1 MKEVPKLNKGFFLS
15 WILTFVFL
23 YGISYLWH
31 GVLLN
36 DLSRVNYSIDFFL
49 LLVAIVYFV
58 ISFVLTF
65 LIHFLEQFGKNK
77 VRRGLMIGMPMGIFI
92 YLITFVF
99 GISFYSNPTLNHILF
114 DLSWQVI
121 EQALGGVVAGGLLS
135 IATAVRSHNRTF

>member
-121 EQALGGVVAGGLLS
+121 EQALGGVVAGRLLI
-135 IATAVRSHNRTF
+135 IANSVRSHNRTF

>member
-1 MKEVPKLNKGFFLS
+1 MKEVPKLSKEFFLS

-36 DLSRVNYSIDFFL
+36 DLSRVNYSINFFL
-49 LLVAIVYFV
+49 LLLAIVYFA
-58 ISFVLTF
+58 ISFVLNL
-65 LIHFLEQFGKNK
+65 LIHFLEKFCKNK
-77 VRRGLMIGMPMGIFI
+77 VRRGLMIGMPMVIFI

-121 EQALGGVVAGGLLS
+121 EQGLGGAVAGGLLS
-135 IATAVRSHNRTF
+135 ITAGVRSHKHNF

>member
-1 MKEVPKLNKGFFLS
+1 MKEVPKLSKEFFLS

-31 GVLLN
+31 GLLLN
-36 DLSRVNYSIDFFL
+36 DLSRVNYSINFFL
-49 LLVAIVYFV
+49 LLLAIVYFA

-65 LIHFLEQFGKNK
+65 LIHFLAQFGKNK

-92 YLITFVF
+92 YLITFIF

-121 EQALGGVVAGGLLS
+121 EQAIGGAVAGGLLS
-135 IATAVRSHNRTF
+135 ITAGVRSHKHNF

>member
-1 MKEVPKLNKGFFLS
+1 MKEVPKLSKEFFLS

-36 DLSRVNYSIDFFL
+36 DLSRVNYSINFFL
-49 LLVAIVYFV
+49 LLLAIVYFA

-65 LIHFLEQFGKNK
+65 LIHFLAQFGKNK

-121 EQALGGVVAGGLLS
+121 EQGLGGAVAGGLLS
-135 IATAVRSHNRTF
+135 ITAGVRSHKHNF

>member
-36 DLSRVNYSIDFFL
+36 DLSRVNYSIHFFL
-49 LLVAIVYFV
+49 LLLAIVYFV

-99 GISFYSNPTLNHILF
+99 GISFYSNPKLNHILF

-121 EQALGGVVAGGLLS
+121 EQALGGVVAGRLLI
-135 IATAVRSHNRTF
+135 IANSVRSHNRTF

>member
-1 MKEVPKLNKGFFLS
+1 MKDLPKLDKGFFLS

-36 DLSRVNYSIDFFL
+36 DLSRVTYSIDFFL
-49 LLVAIVYFV
+49 FLVGIVYFV

-121 EQALGGVVAGGLLS
+121 EQAIGGVVAGGLLS
-135 IATAVRSHNRTF
+135 ITAGVRSHKHNF